1 MDEVLY
7 KSIINYFTALGTFG
21 YKDYQSVYKLLAL
34 LFIQEV
40 LDSNCYSQLSEEE
53 IRVYQKTNECLMGS
67 ICLIPYK

>member
-7 KSIINYFTALGTFG
+7 KSLINYFVSLATYG
-21 YKDYQSVYKLLAL
+21 YKDYQSVYKVLAL

-40 LDSNCYSQLSEEE
+40 LGSNCYSQLPEDEL
-53 IRVYQKTNECLMGS
+53 RTYQRTNECLMGS